1 MLEFFFNNE
10 TELDKIRNRGGCVLR
25 PTVAQE

>member
-10 TELDKIRNRGGCVLR
+10 TEAEKIIKRGGCVLR
-25 PTVAQE
+25 PTALYE